1 MKMICIV
8 LFLIY
13 EYDSSWFL
21 LVTFGSK
28 RGTRNGFS
36 ILLAVIHFLIFHPF
50 FLFTCYTFYF
60 MKF

>member
-1 MKMICIV
+1 MKMICIL

-36 ILLAVIHFLIFHPF
+36 ILLAVIHFFNTFSVF
-50 FLFTCYTFYF
+50 FTWYTFYLK
-60 MKF
+60 KF